1 QKSLKFNSIMDPL
14 SKRFSHSFVKI
25 GESGERPMSPQDST
39 TVSAEVRAAYGK
51 VLELA
56 IPFDA
61 LDCRD
66 DERIEFFVMIQI
78 AESFGERWP
87 IYGTFSAELPGK
99 DFSERMWQA

>member
-1 QKSLKFNSIMDPL
+1 MGTGHI
-14 SKRFSHSFVKI
+14 
-25 GESGERPMSPQDST
+25 
-39 TVSAEVRAAYGK
+39 RAAYGK

-66 DERIEFFVMIQI
+66 DERIEFFVMIRI

-99 DFSERMWQA
+99 DFAERMWQA